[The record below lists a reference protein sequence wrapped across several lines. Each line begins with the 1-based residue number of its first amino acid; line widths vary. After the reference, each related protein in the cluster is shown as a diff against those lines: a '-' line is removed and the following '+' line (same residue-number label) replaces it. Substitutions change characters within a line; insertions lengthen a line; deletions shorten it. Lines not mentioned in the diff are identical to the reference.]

1 VFDVANDEIYFHDW
15 DNAPL
20 FFKTKLTRVL
30 DGEMGWPAK
39 SRVRCLLD
47 ADIGYSDVQ
56 ALREE
61 MIKTFELREF
71 SVEEDV
77 LARKEMLSE
86 GLELETELD
95 TSSLDNTVRQ
105 LIIEGVSPSPTIDPA
120 ALIRLYEELV

>member
-1 VFDVANDEIYFHDW
+1 
-15 DNAPL
+15 
-20 FFKTKLTRVL
+20 
-30 DGEMGWPAK
+30 
-39 SRVRCLLD
+39 
-47 ADIGYSDVQ
+47 
-56 ALREE
+56 